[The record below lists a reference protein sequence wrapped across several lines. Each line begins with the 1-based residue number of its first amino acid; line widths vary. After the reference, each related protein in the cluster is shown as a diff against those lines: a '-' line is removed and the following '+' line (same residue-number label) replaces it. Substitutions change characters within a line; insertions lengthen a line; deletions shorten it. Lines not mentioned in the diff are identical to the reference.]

1 MSDSDHYTC
10 LSCSDHFLNVCLVQ
24 IIICMFVWFRS
35 LCVFAS
41 FRLIFVRVSD
51 SDSYVCLPRTDQS
64 KFTWYRSLCAFA
76 FFRSLLVCL
85 PRSDHY
91 SYVGPIQIISGT
103 QIPKPKDSKK
113 GEVIDPF
120 IKIEVH
126 GAPNDNSEYRSK
138 VIKNNGEIQIIDRR
152 V

>member
-1 MSDSDHYTC
+1 M
-10 LSCSDHFLNVCLVQ
+10 
-24 IIICMFVWFRS
+24 
-35 LCVFAS
+35 
-41 FRLIFVRVSD
+41 
-51 SDSYVCLPRTDQS
+51 
-64 KFTWYRSLCAFA
+64 
-76 FFRSLLVCL
+76 CL

-91 SYVGPIQIISGT
+91 SYVGPVQIISGT